1 MKYDKLHLLSIC
13 YSFAIAILSLS
24 IVFLSNKN
32 NEIFRKLSEPYV
44 LKVVCDDISTIFV
57 DGEQKEAAGTGVWN
71 QLATLVIPASTKTIG
86 VQCKNTGGPYGIMAT
101 VEDSTGNVF
110 VVSDNTWK
118 CSNQAQDGWSKSGFV
133 EGASWKPAFYYTGQG
148 AYNSDTGAWK
158 GMSPNKKVIWTS
170 TGDGTVYCRKN
181 MPGNNNYRF

>member
-1 MKYDKLHLLSIC
+1 M
-13 YSFAIAILSLS
+13 
-24 IVFLSNKN
+24 
-32 NEIFRKLSEPYV
+32 
-44 LKVVCDDISTIFV
+44 KVVCDDISTIFV

-118 CSNQAQDGWSKSGFV
+118 CSNQAQDGWSKSGFI

-170 TGDGTVYCRKN
+170 TGDGTAYCRKEL
-181 MPGNNNYRF
+181 PKPSGYYEL